1 MELLKQKHVQYTEPA
16 PWRKPPRGASLRLK
30 EKKKKKRLIL
40 MEMILQIK
48 NVSLVAKWG
57 FFCWQCP
64 AKQGQQALPIQT
76 NTNPPK
82 ALCPRCQKGHH
93 WAKDCRSKF
102 HKDGTTLTPQVEGGN
117 FSQFQGN
124 GQQGKPQP
132 WTTIGAAA
140 LNPIVSFVPSQNS
153 SEQPHV
159 EQDWTSVP
167 PPQQY

>member
-1 MELLKQKHVQYTEPA
+1 MELLKQKHVKYTEPA

-30 EKKKKKRLIL
+30 EKKKKRLIL

-82 ALCPRCQKGHH
+82 ALCPSARKGITGQKTVDLNFIRMGL
-93 WAKDCRSKF
+93 RSPSKYKKATYPSF
-102 HKDGTTLTPQVEGGN
+102 RETGRRGSPG
-117 FSQFQGN
+117 
-124 GQQGKPQP
+124 PRQP
-132 WTTIGAAA
+132 
-140 LNPIVSFVPSQNS
+140 
-153 SEQPHV
+153 
-159 EQDWTSVP
+159 
-167 PPQQY
+167 